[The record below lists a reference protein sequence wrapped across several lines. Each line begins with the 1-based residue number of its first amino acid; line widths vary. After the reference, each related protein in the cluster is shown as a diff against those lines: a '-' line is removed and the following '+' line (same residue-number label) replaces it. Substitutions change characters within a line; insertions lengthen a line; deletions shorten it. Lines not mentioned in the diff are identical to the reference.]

1 MFLVAGSRHFYGLA
15 MLSLLRAMSSHF
27 APLISLV
34 PLAVLAGVA
43 WRSLGPAADVAQ
55 PAPLLT
61 AAASDSAKPDRAA
74 DAPSPPDLSFRTGF
88 AALELESVFVKPAGA
103 RGFEFTPEAA
113 RLQGQ
118 KVRIHGWMVKHLH
131 DDPRILLLNTQPLV
145 LNMSEFGLA
154 DDLPPW
160 AMHVILADRPGW
172 APVWTAR
179 PLEICG
185 TLELGP
191 RQERD
196 GRISHLRLVAEHVL
210 DRKSGA
216 PADLLKPIGLQ
227 PGRLKTQ
234 FLSVEASASPP
245 ASNLSSSTPSTNPTQ

>member
-1 MFLVAGSRHFYGLA
+1 
-15 MLSLLRAMSSHF
+15 MSSHY
-27 APLISLV
+27 APLISFI
-34 PLAVLAGVA
+34 PLAVLALVA
-43 WRSLGPAADVAQ
+43 WRSLGPASEAAKPVGS
-55 PAPLLT
+55 LT
-61 AAASDSAKPDRAA
+61 AVAPALVEPDRVTGAA
-74 DAPSPPDLSFRTGF
+74 PPADLSFRAGF
-88 AALELESVFVKPAGA
+88 TALELNTVFVKPAGP
-103 RGFEFTPEAA
+103 RGLEFTPEVA

-145 LNMSEFGLA
+145 LNMSEYGLA

-179 PLEICG
+179 PLDICG

-210 DRKSGA
+210 DRESGA
-216 PADLLKPIGLQ
+216 PADLMKPIGLQ
-227 PGRLKTQ
+227 PGRLKTH
-234 FLSVEASASPP
+234 FLSVEASAAPP
-245 ASNLSSSTPSTNPTQ
+245 ARSLSSSTSSTNPTQ